1 METVDKTEKIQ
12 KAYKEYVLEKGTPP
26 PSVYIFAKKLKMP
39 EAEFYEYYNSF
50 EAIESDAWL
59 ETLRQTL
66 LSLNAD
72 AAYDQYSVREKLLA
86 FYYTWIEVLKKD
98 RSYVVYSYEKLRQPV
113 ARYTGPLQPFKNGFY
128 NYATELMME
137 GRESREVVTRPVV
150 SDRYVDGLWMQL
162 LYILDFWVKD
172 LSRGFESTDTAIEKS
187 VNTSFDLMGKS
198 VVDSVLDLAKFV
210 YQNRKP

>member
-1 METVDKTEKIQ
+1 METVDKREKIQ
-12 KAYKEYVLEKGTPP
+12 KAYKEYVLENGTLP
-26 PSVYIFAKKLKMP
+26 PSVYIFAKKLKMS

-59 ETLRQTL
+59 DYLRQTL
-66 LSLNAD
+66 MSLNGD
-72 AAYDQYSVREKLLA
+72 DAYDQYLVREKLLA

-98 RSYVVYSYEKLRQPV
+98 RSYVVYSYGKLPQPV
-113 ARYTGPLQPFKNGFY
+113 ARYVGPLQPFKNGFY
-128 NYATELMME
+128 NFATELMME
-137 GRESREVVTRPVV
+137 GRESREIVTRPVV

-210 YQNRKP
+210 YQNRRP

>member
-1 METVDKTEKIQ
+1 MDQEDKKEKIQ
-12 KAYKEYVLEKGTPP
+12 KAYKQYVLENGTQP
-26 PSVYIFAKKLKMP
+26 PSVYFFAKKLKMP

-59 ETLRQTL
+59 DYLRQTL
-66 LSLNAD
+66 LSLHAD

-98 RSYVVYSYEKLRQPV
+98 RSFVVQSYHKLRQPV
-113 ARYTGPLQPFKNGFY
+113 ARYTGPLQPFKDGFY
-128 NYATELMME
+128 NFATELMME
-137 GRESREVVTRPVV
+137 GRESREIVTRPVV

-162 LYILDFWVKD
+162 LYILDFWVTD

-210 YQNRKP
+210 YQNRKS

>member
-1 METVDKTEKIQ
+1 METVDKTQKIQ
-12 KAYKEYVLEKGTPP
+12 QAYKEYVLEKGTPP

-59 ETLRQTL
+59 DYLRQTL

-86 FYYTWIEVLKKD
+86 FYYTWIEILKKD

-113 ARYTGPLQPFKNGFY
+113 ARYVGPLQPFKNGFY

-210 YQNRKP
+210 